1 MEKQTF
7 RDHLRSAMFIIT
19 LALLWLPI
27 IAQKD
32 INMGNR
38 FQINKD
44 GSYLTFKTTL
54 AGFPVIRGAAKAYQ
68 ATMFYDPED
77 VMSTS
82 ATIRIAADGIST
94 AHDKRDEALLGEHFL
109 NASEFPGIWFQGSE
123 VKPTDQGFDLSG
135 TLHIKNIN
143 KPATI
148 HLEKPT
154 IMPGAMNKQ
163 DLMVVKGSLSIN
175 RKEFGLG
182 TTGHW
187 AANPMLGEEIEIEFT
202 FMGFSYTIEY
212 LKATFERKIEDRDHA
227 VGLVYNEVKANG
239 VQSGLKLVEAL
250 AAEEAYQKDNWLTN
264 LANIGWMLMVDGLG
278 KESLPFYEMALKQN
292 PEHLSSLLRLGDAY
306 TIAGEHQKALTHYKK
321 EWTIPAR
328 ARFTH
333 IPHMIKSLSDEFDLK
348 DMK

>member
-1 MEKQTF
+1 MT
-7 RDHLRSAMFIIT
+7 IPT
-19 LALLWLPI
+19 
-27 IAQKD
+27 IAQKNID
-32 INMGNR
+32 MSNR

-44 GSYLTFKTTL
+44 GSYLNFQTTL

-77 VMSTS
+77 VMNTS
-82 ATIRIAADGIST
+82 VTIRIASDGIST
-94 AHDKRDEALLGEHFL
+94 AHDKRDEALHGEHFL
-109 NASEFPGIWFQGSE
+109 NASSFPGIWFQGSE
-123 VKPTDQGFDLSG
+123 VKLTDEGFDISG

-148 HLEKPT
+148 HVEKPT
-154 IMPGAMNKQ
+154 IMRGAMNKQ
-163 DLMVVKGSLSIN
+163 DLMLVKGNLGIN
-175 RKEFGLG
+175 RKDFDLG

-187 AANPMLGEEIEIEFT
+187 ASNPMLGEEIEIEFT

-212 LKATFERKIEDRDHA
+212 LKATFVRKLGDRDHA
-227 VGLVYNEVKANG
+227 VGRVYNEVKSNG
-239 VQSGLKLVEAL
+239 LQSGLKLAETL
-250 AAEEAYQKDNWLTN
+250 AAEKAYQQDNWLTN

-278 KESLPFYEMALKQN
+278 EASLPFYEMALKQN

-306 TIAGEHQKALTHYKK
+306 TIAGAYQKALTHYKK
-321 EWTIPAR
+321 EWCIPAR

-333 IPHMIKSLSDEFDLK
+333 IPHMIKMLSSEFDLK